1 MNQGY
6 VILGLDEL
14 KEARSEL
21 ALHFKKRLND
31 RKRSREV
38 PIISQTT
45 SSSSASTN
53 KDIEHPCTP
62 NITLQHDFVLATPQG
77 LESSPLTHGQGQ
89 SKEPTPL
96 HLRCCCG
103 CDGDASRSEHYCSI
117 TGKRIWSFCT
127 KGTDSKFGSKN
138 VCNRCAIISFK

>member
-31 RKRSREV
+31 RNRSREV
-38 PIISQTT
+38 PIISQST

-103 CDGDASRSEHYCSI
+103 CDGDVSRSEQVLLLYYREKNLVFLYQ
-117 TGKRIWSFCT
+117 GNRFKIWIKKCL
-127 KGTDSKFGSKN
+127 
-138 VCNRCAIISFK
+138 